1 MYFSFLQILLLCV
14 FIKIIKASLS
24 ENDTRNLYTHEQHKK
39 DSFSNPYYNERYYIS
54 NHVNKKK
61 YISPNRHKSMFIHH
75 REPFPIG
82 YDKQDPRV
90 FKNRYY
96 LAPFIQKRYPSDQD
110 PRNLQGH
117 PPQRLTSLQE
127 FPVPLSNE
135 DLDDIKYP
143 SQLESSHDSPIYN
156 NIFHPERY
164 ASYKGVYKQDGES
177 QGIQNINSENNVQ
190 DFKTQFQNY
199 GAPQTQNV
207 HLLQDRDKPESYF
220 NKQELKIMKNLYKGL
235 QLQYRSGS
243 RQDKAGQKN
252 IREKASK
259 LILQWAEN
267 QRNLLDSFVNAIT
280 EVLKDSDYSLHTERN
295 IPPRDIILLKNML
308 LQLFKSIT
316 QLKEDS
322 TSTRIRTVLSQWIET
337 QKPLIDSF
345 FQAIQITNQNVDNS
359 ASVNE
364 VMENLIKNLRELM
377 ILLSDK
383 TDFTATEISS
393 FQPTTITYAT
403 TTFYLTSIS
412 SKTTHPTVNE
422 STNRINIIEHFIKGL
437 RKMLFQIIDK
447 EKYSSTTYN
456 RTDSTDTHPTTTY
469 YSTAEGTTSHS
480 TTKTYEDRNLIIDK
494 KDSKIKDMFRL
505 IKGLEVL
512 ISQLNKKPSD
522 KRTTNFPGEITIF
535 QTTTTTTTTMTTCSQ
550 STPFNLPTTEST
562 PSYPTTNDYQVTNQN
577 IGHKFKIL
585 ENWIKELNGLINQL
599 SGKTN
604 IISTTDSTEDSNSSH
619 PNDRT
624 HSSTERSFHP
634 VTADSYKSTSS
645 TTTSQS
651 TTSNHSPTES
661 TSFLLSKTH
670 STTKNTT
677 YLTAST
683 YEFKDQKNDAET
695 KILKNLISRLLD
707 LVDFLNNKHDIKS
720 TPHLTTKSSFYNSVN
735 NTPTQT
741 TTNVPQT
748 FSKTESMAIDS
759 NYTQITDTS
768 QLAGENIS
776 SHFTTTTKASIMI
789 TDSQSTI
796 SYPSTT
802 ESSSSQFNDGENISM
817 STKFTAESSP
827 IIFNPTT
834 MTNNNQP
841 TTGNTASHVQP
852 STTPSTTKASTTT
865 KTLSSYKDK
874 IKSIVEHLKILRKI
888 LKKTIADKSDGKLSP
903 QLLSRVREVLKQI
916 VAGHIDSGNGDSAE
930 LEILLSTTVKPS
942 EDITELT
949 MEKFLKLLDDFERM
963 YNVLLDGSIQNT
975 TQFTTQN
982 TIFST
987 KHNTLISTTQSP
999 KTTSP
1004 TQNTTTTLTTPTA
1017 NNSATS
1023 RSSTP
1028 SLITNLGSDVSNNLQ
1043 PIVDAIQQLKMALYH
1058 DFYAFKKSQ
1067 EERMEQ
1073 IHKLLNGKLL
1083 NRRTKTIAKPKTIRI
1098 KGIREI
1104 HQRNGEIKEV
1114 KMHHNA
1120 VKLKKMWEKKNPTH
1134 MKGIPKSIFNS
1145 ASPRIKMV
1153 PHKLSAINVIGGSKH
1168 LLSKRKTTKKVHAIH
1183 DNFPKPLSIW
1193 PHK

>member
-1 MYFSFLQILLLCV
+1 MYFSFVQILLLCV

-54 NHVNKKK
+54 NHGNKKK

-75 REPFPIG
+75 REPFG

-96 LAPFIQKRYPSDQD
+96 FIQKRYPSDKD

-199 GAPQTQNV
+199 RAPQTQNV
-207 HLLQDRDKPESYF
+207 HSFQDPDKPESYF

-235 QLQYRSGS
+235 QLQYRSRS
-243 RQDKAGQKN
+243 RQDKAGPKN

-267 QRNLLDSFVNAIT
+267 QRNLLNSIVNAIT

-295 IPPRDIILLKNML
+295 IPPRDIMLLKNML

-337 QKPLIDSF
+337 QKSLIDSF

-359 ASVNE
+359 ASVNA
-364 VMENLIKNLRELM
+364 VMENLIKNLRELI

-383 TDFTATEISS
+383 TNVTATEISS

-403 TTFYLTSIS
+403 TTFYLTSITS
-412 SKTTHPTVNE
+412 ETTHPTVNE
-422 STNRINIIEHFIKGL
+422 STNRIIIIEHFIKGL
-437 RKMLFQIIDK
+437 RQMLFQIIDK

-456 RTDSTDTHPTTTY
+456 RTYSTNTHPNTTY

-480 TTKTYEDRNLIIDK
+480 TTNTYEVRNLIIDK
-494 KDSKIKDMFRL
+494 MDSKIKDMFRL

-522 KRTTNFPGEITIF
+522 KRTTNLPKEITIF

-550 STPFNLPTTEST
+550 STPFNLATTEST

-577 IGHKFKIL
+577 FCYKFKIL

-599 SGKTN
+599 CGKKN
-604 IISTTDSTEDSNSSH
+604 IISTTHSTGDSNSSH

-624 HSSTERSFHP
+624 HSLTERSFPP

-661 TSFLLSKTH
+661 TSFLLSTTH
-670 STTKNTT
+670 SKTENTT

-683 YEFKDQKNDAET
+683 YDFKDQQNYAET

-707 LVDFLNNKHDIKS
+707 LIDFLNNKNDIKS

-741 TTNVPQT
+741 TTNVPPT

-768 QLAGENIS
+768 QFAAENIS
-776 SHFTTTTKASIMI
+776 SHFTTTTKALIMI

-802 ESSSSQFNDGENISM
+802 ESSSSQFNDGENINR
-817 STKFTAESSP
+817 STKFTAESSS
-827 IIFNPTT
+827 IIFNNPTT

-852 STTPSTTKASTTT
+852 STTPSTTESSTTT
-865 KTLSSYKDK
+865 KTLSSYKDE

-888 LKKTIADKSDGKLSP
+888 LKTVADKSDGKLSP

-930 LEILLSTTVKPS
+930 LEILLFTTVKPS
-942 EDITELT
+942 EYITELT
-949 MEKFLKLLDDFERM
+949 MEKLLKLFDDFERM

-1004 TQNTTTTLTTPTA
+1004 TQNTAATLTTPTA

-1120 VKLKKMWEKKNPTH
+1120 VKLKKMWKKENPTH
-1134 MKGIPKSIFNS
+1134 MKGIPKWIFNS

-1168 LLSKRKTTKKVHAIH
+1168 LLSKRKTTKKVLAIH
-1183 DNFPKPLSIW
+1183 DSFPKPLSIW
-1193 PHK
+1193 PHKQRNIF